1 MRFEPRLI
9 EDEPLVLPLCQAAVL
24 TNQIQLNNGV
34 GPAIMSIL
42 LSLPAHLGLFSAEG
56 DKST

>member
-42 LSLPAHLGLFSAEG
+42 LNLPVHLALISTVG